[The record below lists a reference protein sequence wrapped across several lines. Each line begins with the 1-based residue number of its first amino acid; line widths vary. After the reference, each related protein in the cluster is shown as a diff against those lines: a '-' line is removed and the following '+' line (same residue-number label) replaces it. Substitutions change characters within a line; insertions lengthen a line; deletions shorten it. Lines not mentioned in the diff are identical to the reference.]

1 MPADFIIK
9 TGDMI
14 QITIPPPTI
23 VPQLLAPVPMVGSA
37 VTVLTSGMATC
48 VLGDELP
55 PTIQGPLAYT
65 SPPYVTPGTGT
76 LKIIV
81 LPPTNLTVPTNT
93 GGKPII
99 IKGTTFEA
107 IFTVSSPA
115 VNPVLGD
122 PDPVAVKAGTAQFI
136 TSNTLTKA
144 G

>member
-1 MPADFIIK
+1 VPADFIIK

-37 VTVLTSGMATC
+37 ATVLTSGMPTC

-55 PTIQGPLAYT
+55 PAIRGPLAYT

-76 LKIIV
+76 LEIIV
-81 LPPTNLTVPTNT
+81 LPPTNLTVPTST

-99 IKGTTFEA
+99 IKGATFQA
-107 IFTVSSPA
+107 IFTVAAPA

-122 PDPVAVKAGTAQFI
+122 PDPVAVKVGTAQFI

>member
-14 QITIPPPTI
+14 SITIPPPTI
-23 VPQLLAPVPMVGSA
+23 VPQLLAPVPMVGTA
-37 VTVLTSGMATC
+37 ATVLVSAMPTC

-55 PTIQGPLAYT
+55 PSIRGPLAYT
-65 SPPYVTPGTGT
+65 SPPFVVPGTGT
-76 LKIIV
+76 LKII
-81 LPPTNLTVPTNT
+81 LMPTNLTIPTNT

-99 IKGTTFEA
+99 IKGATFQA
-107 IFTVSSPA
+107 IFTVQSKA
-115 VNPVLGD
+115 VNPVSGSSD
-122 PDPVAVKAGTAQFI
+122 PLAVKVGTAQFI